1 MKYQF
6 PWIEKI
12 EDVLPHIE
20 GKEEFIVA
28 ERENYTVIN
37 YVVAM
42 GDTFDMHDSD
52 DEGNYV
58 YDWTGA
64 MRRECRGLIFDK
76 SGKLIS
82 RPFHKFFNV
91 GEREETQ
98 PNKIDLSKPHVV
110 LEKVDGSMIRPLVIN
125 GELRLATKMGVTEV
139 AEQAERWLNAQ
150 EDADFKKDFL
160 IICFNRGLTPLLE
173 WVSRDNKIVIDYENA
188 DLIYLGTRVNKTG
201 EYFFMQN
208 PPFTTVEMHGN
219 VNGDFSEYIAKA
231 RQQEGREGDIIRFE
245 DGHMVKLKNDWYVRI
260 HKVKDMIRFDRNILD
275 LMMNE
280 EIDDV
285 VSIMDAADVKRI
297 RDYEVM
303 FWNLFANTEG
313 RLEGL
318 QMLAKT
324 VYGGDKKRVALEMVP
339 NLLNKDDGSFIF
351 RMLDGKNVRDLLIEH
366 VKKNMNNNTKYD
378 GLIEWMKK

>member
-28 ERENYTVIN
+28 EREDYTVIN

-42 GDTFDMHDSD
+42 GDTFDMYDSD

-139 AEQAERWLNAQ
+139 AEQAERWLNKQENAQ
-150 EDADFKKDFL
+150 VLKDWL
-160 IICFNRGLTPLLE
+160 VMCFNNEVTPLLE
-173 WVSRDNKIVIDYENA
+173 WVSRDNKIVIDYEND
-188 DLIYLGTRVNKTG
+188 DLVYLGTRVNLTG
-201 EYFFMQN
+201 EYAFVKDC
-208 PPFTTVEMHGN
+208 PFNRVEMHGT

-285 VSIMDAADVKRI
+285 VSIMDASDVKRI

-318 QMLAKT
+318 LAIAKT